1 MANRPAR
8 NREIAQRVGASPTT
22 VIQWRERYG
31 QRGRAGLE
39 DMWESDRDDEE
50 TEDEYFARLT
60 ELGL

>member
-1 MANRPAR
+1 M
-8 NREIAQRVGASPTT
+8 PTT
-22 VIQWRERYG
+22 VIEWRERYG

-39 DMWESDRDDEE
+39 DMWESDRDEEE